1 MQNML
6 KNTLASNNDIIQDYK
21 VALVIFVTLFMMV
34 TQDNTDTSEKR
45 FSYQTALEQIFR
57 SAWFGGCHQQ
67 RQVDPKFSIVK
78 FVSMA

>member
-67 RQVDPKFSIVK
+67 RQVDPNFQ
-78 FVSMA
+78 